1 MRRHF
6 FAVTASAL
14 VLAACAT
21 TTEPVEAPVEPA
33 VEAAEAVV
41 EEVIVPPSLS
51 RVELAMGTVDELVA
65 AGNTQTAL
73 DRLTQLLGDA
83 SLTEEERGEVLMRR
97 GFLRSSEQGYDL
109 WGGIED
115 LGKVA
120 EDFAGTELGNN
131 AQPVL
136 ATARGRATSLNAVL
150 ERPES
155 TRTQRFDAFMA
166 LGQHDDAL
174 ELMLSSGLQP
184 NNDQLVAFYQIGHLC
199 IGEDQTGPVY
209 NATEPD
215 GTERELRFCD
225 FGK

>member
-1 MRRHF
+1 MSRNLL
-6 FAVTASAL
+6 AATAAAF

-21 TTEPVEAPVEPA
+21 TTPVEAPVEPV
-33 VEAAEAVV
+33 VEAAETAVTDIV
-41 EEVIVPPSLS
+41 VPPELS
-51 RVELAMGTVDELVA
+51 RVDLAMGTVDQLVA

-83 SLTEEERGEVLMRR
+83 TLTDQERGEVLTRR
-97 GFLRSSEQGYDL
+97 GQLRSAEKGFDL

-115 LGKVA
+115 LENVA
-120 EDFAGTELGNN
+120 EQFEGTELAST
-131 AQPVL
+131 AQPL
-136 ATARGRATSLNAVL
+136 LDTARGRATSLNAIL
-150 ERPES
+150 GRPES
-155 TRTQRFDAFMA
+155 TRTQRFDALVD

-174 ELMLSSGLQP
+174 ELMLSSGLKP
-184 NNDQLVAFYQIGHLC
+184 NNDQLIAFYQIGHLC

-215 GTERELRFCD
+215 GTQRELRFCD